1 MRRIFFYLFGSTVVF
16 LLDTKLM
23 KFLTIGDIVPDILVI
38 WIVYIAIREGQSAGT
53 IAGFAIGITLD
64 LVSGHDG
71 MLGLG
76 ALVKTVSGFTAGYFY
91 NENKTL
97 QTLGGYQFLIALA
110 VVSLVH
116 NLIYFLILL
125 QDTGVSPWGAIAFY
139 GVPTTIYTAAFGLLP
154 MFAFARKYLS

>member
-1 MRRIFFYLFGSTVVF
+1 MRRVFFYLFGSTVVF
-16 LLDTKLM
+16 LLETKLV
-23 KFLTIGDIVPDILVI
+23 KFLAVGDIVPDLLVI
-38 WIVYIAIREGQSAGT
+38 WIVYIAIREGQMAGT

-64 LVSGHDG
+64 MLSGNNG

-76 ALVKTVSGFTAGYFY
+76 ALAKTLAGFTAGYFY

-97 QTLGGYQFLIALA
+97 QTLGGVQFLIALV
-110 VVSLVH
+110 VVSLAH

-125 QDTGVSPWGAIAFY
+125 QGTDISPWGAIAFY

>member
-16 LLDTKLM
+16 LLDTKLI
-23 KFLTIGDIVPDILVI
+23 KFLSIGDIVPDILVI
-38 WIVYIAIREGQSAGT
+38 WIVYIAIREGQMAGT
-53 IAGFAIGITLD
+53 IVGFAIGITLD
-64 LVSGHDG
+64 LLSGHDG

-76 ALVKTVSGFTAGYFY
+76 ALVKTLAGFTAGYFY

-97 QTLGGYQFLIALA
+97 QTLGGYQFLLALT

-125 QDTGVSPWGAIAFY
+125 QGTDISPWGAIAFY

>member
-1 MRRIFFYLFGSTVVF
+1 MQRTFLYLLGTSIVF

-23 KFLTIGDIVPDILVI
+23 KFLAIGGIVPDLLVI
-38 WIVYIAIREGQSAGT
+38 WIVYIAIREGQMAGT
-53 IAGFAIGITLD
+53 IAGFAIGLTLD
-64 LVSGHDG
+64 LLSGHDG
-71 MLGLG
+71 MLGLS
-76 ALVKTVSGFTAGYFY
+76 ALVKTVAGFTGGYFF

-116 NLIYFLILL
+116 NLIYFLIFL
-125 QDTGVSPWGAIAFY
+125 QGTDVSPWGAIAFY
-139 GVPTTIYTAAFGLLP
+139 GVPTTIYTVAFGLLP